1 MSRPAHGR
9 FEGGGSDS
17 AAQDKHNSLLEQSS
31 FTSVHGEIPRHDV
44 NLRTSH
50 SAAHI
55 LKGAGAD
62 LTITGTDQESFH
74 HPRRSIRL
82 ATGDIAAKYESKNDP
97 SIVNRDPNRKAG
109 HDYGAWQ
116 FNSRAKVPQ
125 EYVKWAESNDP
136 STYAALK
143 DHTRSIHRGS
153 RGDFGHAWKEHA
165 AKDPSS
171 FNESQ
176 RRFAM
181 DKYLKPLEDR
191 FPRIAQNQALQELAF
206 ATAIQSGV
214 GGATRLLRRAGF
226 DREDKSSQELIAD
239 LTKVRTR
246 AYKGN
251 ARRYASEGQELDEL
265 SQKNHA
271 KRIDQNAF
279 SNMV

>member
-1 MSRPAHGR
+1 MTRHAYDR
-9 FEGGGSDS
+9 FQGGGSDITPYEKRDALS
-17 AAQDKHNSLLEQSS
+17 DFKLHGSL
-31 FTSVHGEIPRHDV
+31 PHDEV
-44 NLRTSH
+44 RLRTSH

-62 LTITGTDQESFH
+62 LTITGTDQDPFH
-74 HPRRSIRL
+74 HPRRGART

-97 SIVNRDPNRKAG
+97 SLVNRDPNRRAG

-125 EYVKWAESNDP
+125 EYVKWAQTNDP
-136 STYAALK
+136 ATFAALK
-143 DHTRSIHRGS
+143 DHTRSIGRGA
-153 RGDFGHAWKEHA
+153 RGDFGHAWRDHA

-191 FPRIAQNQALQELAF
+191 FPRITQNQALQEIAF

-214 GGATRLLRRAGF
+214 GGASRLLRRAGF

-239 LTKVRTR
+239 LTKVRSR

-265 SQKNHA
+265 SQRNHMQ
-271 KRIDQNAF
+271 RIDKNAF
-279 SNMV
+279 RNLV